1 MGHQLYRGVIQ
12 FDRMLDL
19 GSSRRRFESYH
30 LYHGGVTQM
39 VRAWVRSPNVIGS
52 SPIPA
57 LFA

>member
-19 GSSRRRFESYH
+19 GLSRRRFESCH
-30 LYHGGVTQM
+30 LYHGGVAQLA
-39 VRAWVRSPNVIGS
+39 RAWVRSPNVVGS
-52 SPIPA
+52 NPTPA